1 MVMVLQLAIL
11 LLSFTLVL
19 SLLKLP
25 KKALTINLRSKSP
38 RSTAQAHRHFILSAQ
53 LLSRAQSQK
62 ANPNSSHKLAKES
75 IAQSD
80 LAICLNPKD
89 AGAHIIKALALDII
103 GHKAA
108 ALRSMETALVPPLGR
123 LLQGKERGDALLKR
137 AELKCGLNRR
147 RQVDSAVV
155 DLVESVRLSP
165 GNGKGFCL
173 LGQCYESKGLREEA
187 EKAFLQALK
196 VEPNLSAAREGLGRL
211 ARLGQL

>member
-1 MVMVLQLAIL
+1 MVLQLAIL
-11 LLSFTLVL
+11 LLSFTLFF

-25 KKALTINLRSKSP
+25 KKTLTTNLRSKSP

-62 ANPNSSHKLAKES
+62 ANHPNSSHKLAKES

-108 ALRSMETALVPPLGR
+108 ALRSLETALAPPLGR

-137 AELKCGLNRR
+137 AELKYGLNRR
-147 RQVDSAVV
+147 RRVDSAVV

-187 EKAFLQALK
+187 EKAFLQAIK
-196 VEPNLSAAREGLGRL
+196 VEPNLSAALEGLGRL